1 MKWRQKAFKLLSVFT
16 TGYSGGFIAVLP
28 TNYLTTPGSIDIQL
42 IFSIP
47 IMTGIVF
54 ALPQIGKM
62 FGEMANE
69 S

>member
-1 MKWRQKAFKLLSVFT
+1 MNWKQRIFKLLSVFI

-28 TNYLTTPGSIDIQL
+28 TNYLTTPGSIDIQI

-54 ALPQIGKM
+54 TLPQIGKM